1 MQFDEKELLLEI
13 LAIGKNMAGIE
24 QFLVEVRVD
33 MRDRRDELK
42 EIRNA
47 ILSLKEENQKE
58 IQRFVKGMNDKMER
72 QDEKLA
78 MEIQLLKSQVDEL
91 EATRGKFKFLLVV
104 AGIVGA
110 VITWAINTYVQIKGF
125 R

>member
-58 IQRFVKGMNDKMER
+58 IQRFVKGMNDKMEK
-72 QDEKLA
+72 QDEKLT

-91 EATRGKFKFLLVV
+91 EAARGKFKFLLVV